1 MRATNINRLRQKY
14 FWDWENPRWNSKV
27 CAYLPTMP
35 TQFHRPWNMNMYQKR
50 QWKLNIAIFYRDL
63 KASWGQSLRTVS
75 TCRARHQYL
84 KNPEEKK
91 ILKNHTYS
99 LPRQQSSLTKIAK
112 KKTKNPETISKT
124 KKFCEIT
131 ALLVPE
137 SAKVKATSKNPNLIA
152 NQWNQATTTTKKDQ
166 SIPEVKQQQEK
177 ES

>member
-1 MRATNINRLRQKY
+1 MHPTNINRLRQNIFETGKTP
-14 FWDWENPRWNSKV
+14 NGTVNCV
-27 CAYLPTMP
+27 LTYLSAHPVP
-35 TQFHRPWNMNMYQKR
+35 PGPEISICNLKR
-50 QWKLNIAIFYRDL
+50 QWKLKIEYSYFYRDL

-84 KNPEEKK
+84 KNPEEEKK

-131 ALLVPE
+131 
-137 SAKVKATSKNPNLIA
+137 
-152 NQWNQATTTTKKDQ
+152 TTCTWV
-166 SIPEVKQQQEK
+166 S
-177 ES
+177 